1 MEFRITSSIKSQTR
15 GRCSGATLVEYL
27 VSIGIGALILLIVA
41 PLSLY
46 SGRSFAGLANYV
58 DLNSSSVLAMDRMTM
73 DVRQTVG
80 LTAYTTNSLTF
91 NDGTNKPPLIY
102 NYSPGARTLT
112 RTQGSETNVL
122 LKECDSL
129 QFRIYQRTPL
139 PGTYDQY
146 LAASAANCKVI
157 EVKWNCSRT
166 ILGAK
171 MNTESAQSAKI
182 VIRKH

>member
-1 MEFRITSSIKSQTR
+1 MSSIKSVSQR
-15 GRCSGATLVEYL
+15 KLAGATLAEYM
-27 VSIGIGALILLIVA
+27 VSVGIGALVFLVVA
-41 PLSLY
+41 SLSLY

-58 DLNSSSVLAMDRMTM
+58 DLHSASVLALDRMTR

-80 LTAYTTNSLTF
+80 LVGYSTNWLVF

-102 NYSPGARTLT
+102 FYSPGARTLT
-112 RTQGSETNVL
+112 RVQGSEINLL

-129 QFRIYQRTPL
+129 QFSIYQRTPL
-139 PGTYDQY
+139 SGSYDQY
-146 LAASAANCKVI
+146 PTANATNCKVV
-157 EVKWNCSRT
+157 EVKWNCSRA

-171 MNTESAQSAKI
+171 MNTESGQSAKI

>member
-1 MEFRITSSIKSQTR
+1 MEFKITSSIKSKAKQTLA
-15 GRCSGATLVEYL
+15 GATLVEYL

-58 DLNSSSVLAMDRMTM
+58 DLHSASVLALDRITR
-73 DVRQTVG
+73 DVRQTIG
-80 LTAYTTNSLTF
+80 LTGYSTNQLTF

-102 NYSPGARTLT
+102 TYSPTDRTLT
-112 RTQGSETNVL
+112 RIQGAETNVL
-122 LKECDSL
+122 LRECDSL
-129 QFRIYQRTPL
+129 QFAIYQRTPL
-139 PGTYDQY
+139 AGTYDQY
-146 LAASAANCKVI
+146 PTANATNCKVV

-171 MNTESAQSAKI
+171 MNTESGQSAKI